1 MPFARVFLCPFHK
14 GSSTER
20 TIYVNGKIGVSVA
33 AFRREEAPP
42 CESTDIHR
50 FTDHVPNLS

>member
-1 MPFARVFLCPFHK
+1 VPIPQGFLDR
-14 GSSTER
+14 G